1 VRRGRE
7 HTPAGVRQ
15 DGRVADPRVPE
26 LMQIAETIARE
37 AGDLVRANRPDR
49 VDVAGTKSSATDV
62 VTAMDLAVEE
72 LIRRRLGELR
82 PDDGVLGEER
92 GLEPGPSGLTWV
104 VDPIDGTVN
113 FLYGLPAHAVS
124 VAVVSGDPD
133 PASWTMLAGCVHNIP
148 DATTWT
154 AGAGGG
160 AWQDGR
166 RLPALVD
173 RGLDDALIGTGFGY
187 RADRRRR
194 QGLVAAALLPR
205 VRDIRRMGAASVD
218 LCMVAS
224 RALDGYYERGL
235 NPWDMAAGALVVIE
249 SGGVVAGLRG
259 RAAGEAM
266 TVCGPPTLV
275 SELIA
280 ALEKLDADSDAEL

>member
-1 VRRGRE
+1 MAVEAPRCAAGG
-7 HTPAGVRQ
+7 TLSAGVRQ
-15 DGRVADPRVPE
+15 DGPVTDPRVPE

-72 LIRRRLGELR
+72 LIRQRLGELR

-154 AGAGGG
+154 AGAGAG

-194 QGLVAAALLPR
+194 QGQVAAALLPR

-218 LCMVAS
+218 LCLVAS
-224 RALDGYYERGL
+224 RRAGRLLRARPEPVGHGGRG
-235 NPWDMAAGALVVIE
+235 PGGPRVRRRGGRTTGA
-249 SGGVVAGLRG
+249 R
-259 RAAGEAM
+259 RR
-266 TVCGPPTLV
+266 
-275 SELIA
+275 
-280 ALEKLDADSDAEL
+280 